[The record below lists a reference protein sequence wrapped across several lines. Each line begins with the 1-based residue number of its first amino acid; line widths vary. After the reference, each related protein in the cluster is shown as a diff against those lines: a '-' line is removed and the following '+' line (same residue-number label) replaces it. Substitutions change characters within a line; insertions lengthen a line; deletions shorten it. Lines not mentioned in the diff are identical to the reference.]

1 MYEIINWLNIYFPH
15 QPLLKEETLDLL
27 SMEMSLSLKSRFK
40 LPFHNGGF
48 VEFCCVGGFSVQLK
62 SRIVSLKLNT
72 LLK

>member
-1 MYEIINWLNIYFPH
+1 M
-15 QPLLKEETLDLL
+15 EE
-27 SMEMSLSLKSRFK
+27 
-40 LPFHNGGF
+40 LPYDQMIVFIGKDSVHNGEF